1 MKPVVDAL
9 CSLKDI
15 NALAAS
21 TILVTTGDLSRFG
34 SAAQLM
40 SYFRLVPSEHSS
52 GPSVDAAASP
62 RPATTKSGACFQA
75 AWSYRGRRVIAAHR
89 R

>member
-9 CSLKDI
+9 CSLKGI

-40 SYFRLVPSEHSS
+40 SYFGLVPSEHSS
-52 GPSVDAAASP
+52 GPSV
-62 RPATTKSGACFQA
+62 RRGGITKTGNYEVRRVLIQA
-75 AWSYRGRRVIAAHR
+75 A
-89 R
+89 